1 VSLAKSV
8 QAVRRFNRLYTP
20 HIGVL
25 GERHLG
31 SDFSLTE
38 VRVLYELAHVQH
50 PTATAIARTL
60 GLDAGYL
67 SRILAGFR
75 RRGLVRRHPT
85 SEDRRQSLLGLTAL
99 GRRAFARL
107 DDRANAQITHLLEP
121 LDGRK
126 RGELVRSL
134 ETARRLLA
142 PESSRQGAVLLRTH
156 RPGDLGWI
164 VERHGA
170 LYAQEYGWDERFEAL
185 VASIVADFGRQH
197 DPSREACWIAERD
210 GERVGSVML
219 VRDAQDETRAR
230 LRLLLVEPSAR
241 GIGLGRTLVE
251 TCTSFA
257 RTAGYQTIVLWTQ
270 SVLSAARAIY
280 ASLGYRKV
288 SEEPHPGFGKPLVS
302 ESWELVL

>member
-1 VSLAKSV
+1 MSLAQSV
-8 QAVRRFNRLYTP
+8 RTIRRFNRLYTP

-31 SDFSLTE
+31 SDFNLTE
-38 VRVLYELAHVQH
+38 VRVLYELAHSER
-50 PTATAIARTL
+50 PTATAIARAL
-60 GLDAGYL
+60 DLDAGYL
-67 SRILAGFR
+67 SRILAAFR
-75 RRGLVRRHPT
+75 RRGLVRGKAA
-85 SEDRRQSLLGLTAL
+85 SEDRRQSLLALTPG

-107 DDRANAQITHLLEP
+107 DERANAVVARMLER

-126 RGELVRSL
+126 RIELVRSL
-134 ETARRLLA
+134 ETARRLLD
-142 PESSRQGAVLLRTH
+142 PESSRESAVLLRTH
-156 RPGDLGWI
+156 RPGDLGWL
-164 VERHGA
+164 VEQHGA

-185 VASIVADFGRQH
+185 VASIVGDFGRQH
-197 DPSREACWIAERD
+197 DPRREACWIAERD

-257 RTAGYQTIVLWTQ
+257 RTAGYRTIVLWTQ

-280 ASLGYRKV
+280 ASVGYRKV

-302 ESWELVL
+302 ETWELVI

>member
-8 QAVRRFNRLYTP
+8 KAVRRFNRLYTP

-75 RRGLVRRHPT
+75 RRGLVRRRPT
-85 SEDRRQSLLGLTAL
+85 SEDRRQSLLGLTTL

-107 DDRANAQITHLLEP
+107 DDRANAQITRLLEP
-121 LDGRK
+121 LHGRK
-126 RGELVRSL
+126 RIELVRSL
-134 ETARRLLA
+134 ETARRLLD
-142 PESSRQGAVLLRTH
+142 PESSRPAAVLLRTH

-197 DPSREACWIAERD
+197 DPRREACWIAERD

-251 TCTSFA
+251 ACTSFA